1 MPDPFDLRLLGAAGE
16 RAGIGFVLVPME
28 RVTID
33 DALRTGDLDF
43 TLPAVKSCDR
53 DDWAHF
59 SAPYDT
65 RTDVLFV
72 AESAPALAGRGSA
85 LLLEALAKG
94 LRIAVVRG
102 EEHGTSV
109 DALVAERSRTP
120 QIVLT
125 ADDAESLAFLLAGRV
140 DGFLAPRLAGMAA
153 LANRPG
159 AGALVRQVEAPVAEN
174 SVHVAFSRARVG
186 PETVDAFDRALA
198 SLRADG
204 TEARLRSRS
213 TAPVLVRLAA
223 AADWMTWLERV
234 GTVAF
239 ALTGVL
245 LARKEGYSLLGA
257 LVLAALPAFGG
268 GVVRDLMVG
277 RRPIGV
283 LQSAWPVG
291 TVLATVLVSYL
302 ALKLFDAIERGPA
315 APIRSLAER
324 LAAASALPFLNLVE
338 LTDAMGLATI
348 TVVGV
353 VVAVQQGAEPLW
365 LWGPLCAVI
374 GGAGG
379 GILRDVLRADS
390 ANPALRS
397 SFYAEVAILWGLV
410 LTGMV
415 LWLGH
420 EERPDLLRV
429 AVAVTVA
436 GAFLT
441 RAAVVLL
448 RLRSPRF

>member
-1 MPDPFDLRLLGAAGE
+1 M
-16 RAGIGFVLVPME
+16 
-28 RVTID
+28 
-33 DALRTGDLDF
+33 
-43 TLPAVKSCDR
+43 
-53 DDWAHF
+53 
-59 SAPYDT
+59 
-65 RTDVLFV
+65 
-72 AESAPALAGRGSA
+72 
-85 LLLEALAKG
+85 
-94 LRIAVVRG
+94 
-102 EEHGTSV
+102 
-109 DALVAERSRTP
+109 
-120 QIVLT
+120 
-125 ADDAESLAFLLAGRV
+125 
-140 DGFLAPRLAGMAA
+140 
-153 LANRPG
+153 
-159 AGALVRQVEAPVAEN
+159 
-174 SVHVAFSRARVG
+174 
-186 PETVDAFDRALA
+186 
-198 SLRADG
+198 
-204 TEARLRSRS
+204 
-213 TAPVLVRLAA
+213 
-223 AADWMTWLERV
+223 
-234 GTVAF
+234 
-239 ALTGVL
+239 
-245 LARKEGYSLLGA
+245 
-257 LVLAALPAFGG
+257 
-268 GVVRDLMVG
+268 
-277 RRPIGV
+277 
-283 LQSAWPVG
+283 
-291 TVLATVLVSYL
+291 
-302 ALKLFDAIERGPA
+302 
-315 APIRSLAER
+315 
-324 LAAASALPFLNLVE
+324 PFLNLVE